1 MNQLQIRA
9 SEADDDPRVKD
20 AADKMKANLK
30 ECQWSLTEQYL
41 DSEEASRRYQECID
55 QITFNDGQF
64 RYLPKNSDVRVL
76 DALIHHVN
84 QSSGRHATKVICLNR
99 DWDWELSADSDV
111 FILYLGPDDNQI
123 KLSDQVVTV
132 KNGDLIFSSVIS
144 HIHGPIDFT
153 TKGVTLVFI
162 V

>member
-1 MNQLQIRA
+1 MSDNEEQYSRLRSSRSDRPQTRSRKHADPQDAKRPIQDESSSDDEPLISESSVVIDMNQLQIRA

-64 RYLPKNSDVRVL
+64 RYLPK
-76 DALIHHVN
+76 
-84 QSSGRHATKVICLNR
+84 
-99 DWDWELSADSDV
+99 
-111 FILYLGPDDNQI
+111 
-123 KLSDQVVTV
+123 TV
-132 KNGDLIFSSVIS
+132 MFGFWML
-144 HIHGPIDFT
+144 
-153 TKGVTLVFI
+153 
-162 V
+162 